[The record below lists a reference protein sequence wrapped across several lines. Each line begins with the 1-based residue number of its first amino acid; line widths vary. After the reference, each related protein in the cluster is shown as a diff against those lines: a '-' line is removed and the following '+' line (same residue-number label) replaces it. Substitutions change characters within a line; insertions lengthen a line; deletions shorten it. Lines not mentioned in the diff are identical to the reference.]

1 MLEFLDNDPNSL
13 RLFEELVLKGN
24 VLTLEEF
31 FSSKDEVRRKLL
43 SLDYQPE
50 AVDRIISFISFD
62 KIKFEGKDLIFLNK
76 KDKEMLLE
84 SFNELRAEF
93 ESKNFGKFN
102 DRLYEEAMFWDEFFK
117 RQFEEKSFLY
127 GNALDDSTVRNSLP
141 SFIKKVLEDLP
152 KDKALDL
159 DENLEDIR
167 TNQINEKF
175 IAVGNS
181 DQVPLINSIN
191 NHSLAILYKNISA
204 LEISK
209 RGFDPEED
217 FAEFRVAPQNI
228 NPNAKMAPPLEVSTG
243 SIGGRKSLGL
253 SDVKPQQ
260 PAHQSNLEKPAKDE
274 TQFRKDFQVVLQSV
288 CRSISMKMNEGHLGN
303 FFGTPENNDNI
314 QFINSINTQIQKFEQ
329 SENFLRSKGS
339 SFYDD
344 DFMVKY
350 KEFNERTRHLLVIF
364 YSTFPISVAT
374 DREKIRSLLK
384 TFESLQSEMLK
395 FKAELKAKMRP
406 EEYEAHKYP
415 IDFLFRLI
423 RDGTSRLSG
432 NI

>member
-1 MLEFLDNDPNSL
+1 MLEFLDNDPSSL
-13 RLFEELVLKGN
+13 KLFEELVLKGN

-31 FSSKDEVRRKLL
+31 FSSKEEIRKKLL

-50 AVDRIISFISFD
+50 AVDRIISFITFD

-84 SFNELRAEF
+84 SFKELREEF

-127 GNALDDSTVRNSLP
+127 GNALDDSTIRNSLP
-141 SFIKKVLEDLP
+141 SFIKKVLEELP

-167 TNQINEKF
+167 TNQINDKY

-209 RGFDPEED
+209 KGFDPDED
-217 FAEFRVAPQNI
+217 FAEFKVVPQNI
-228 NPNAKMAPPLEVSTG
+228 NPNAKMAAPLDIRGDHS
-243 SIGGRKSLGL
+243 SNRKSLGL
-253 SDVKPQQ
+253 SDHKPQP
-260 PAHQSNLEKPAKDE
+260 PAHQMNPERQVRDE
-274 TQFRKDFQVVLQSV
+274 AQFRKDFQNVLQSV
-288 CRSISMKMNEGHLGN
+288 CRSINHKMNDGHLGN
-303 FFGTPENNDNI
+303 FFGTPESNDNI

-344 DFMVKY
+344 DFMSKY

-364 YSTFPISVAT
+364 YSMFPISIAT
-374 DREKIRSLLK
+374 DREKVRNLYK
-384 TFESLQSEMLK
+384 TFEVLKGEMLK
-395 FKAELKAKMRP
+395 FKSELKAKMRP

-415 IDFLFRLI
+415 IDFLFKLI
-423 RDGTSRLSG
+423 HDGTSRLSG
-432 NI
+432 NV